1 MKFNIVE
8 DLRNQKKSS
17 AKKNHLSRL
26 IEMHVSTDQDLCRL
40 QIWFSSQQFDLGL
53 LLAQTTDPIM
63 KQSCYIQSTIGAD
76 LNL

>member
-8 DLRNQKKSS
+8 DSRNQKKLS

-26 IEMHVSTDQDLCRL
+26 IEMHISTDQDLCRL